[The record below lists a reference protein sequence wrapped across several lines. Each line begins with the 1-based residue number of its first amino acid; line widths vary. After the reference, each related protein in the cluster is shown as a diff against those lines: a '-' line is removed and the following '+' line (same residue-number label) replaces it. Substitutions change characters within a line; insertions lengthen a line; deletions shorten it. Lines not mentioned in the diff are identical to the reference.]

1 MSALLGAHLRG
12 LLLSLLTGL
21 VDDTL
26 RHHSGDSGPSSML
39 RVDGLTAP
47 GRWLARKPGPGH
59 DVAARRPGYSGPAP
73 LTAGWLRARPGG
85 NGPALTI
92 SHLPDET
99 AIG

>member
-1 MSALLGAHLRG
+1 MAAAAERR
-12 LLLSLLTGL
+12 SLLTGL

-26 RHHSGDSGPSSML
+26 RHHSGDSGPSSKL

-47 GRWLARKPGPGH
+47 GRWLAKNPGPGH
-59 DVAARRPGYSGPAP
+59 DVADAARGIQG
-73 LTAGWLRARPGG
+73 LRRSPRGGCGHGLAG
-85 NGPALTI
+85 NGPALTV